1 MLATARGASR
11 TPPPLQPNPILYINK
26 EISYALLQKM
36 YDARHPTRYH
46 L

>member
-1 MLATARGASR
+1 MLATARVEDAA
-11 TPPPLQPNPILYINK
+11 PLQPNPILYINK

-36 YDARHPTRYH
+36 YDARHPTRHY